1 MKEDKFDYEATRKM
15 TFEKPEPPIVFR
27 IAWYVMAS
35 QPGVYLTDYGEAEAQ
50 EFEGRASFSAKY
62 NDAKVGL
69 ELEVLENTSRVE
81 MVIHGDNEVDIN
93 ALADELTQRTETS
106 IEKYLSLTSE
116 AESKLRRALVAKTCW
131 DKLLYYIFEK
141 MPLSDVYYM
150 LAHGREMMIKATEG
164 EAVDPLTLS
173 TSAWLSRFDN
183 LSRDEPTPTDLAS
196 GLAKKSIEWKK
207 STHMVID
214 KYL

>member
-1 MKEDKFDYEATRKM
+1 MKEDKFDHEAKRKL
-15 TFEKPEPPIVFR
+15 TFEKPEPPVAFR

-50 EFEGRASFSAKY
+50 DFEGHASFSAKY
-62 NDAKVGL
+62 NESKVVL
-69 ELEVLENTSRVE
+69 ELEVQENASRIE
-81 MVIHGDNEVDIN
+81 MSIQGDNEVDIN
-93 ALADELTQRTETS
+93 ALGDELIQRLETS

-116 AESKLRRALVAKTCW
+116 AESKARRALVAKTCW
-131 DKLLYYIFEK
+131 DRLVYYIFEK
-141 MPLSDVYYM
+141 KPLSDVYYM

-164 EAVDPLTLS
+164 EAVEPLTLS
-173 TSAWLSRFDN
+173 TSAWLSRFDS
-183 LSRDEPTPTDLAS
+183 LSREEPTPTDLAS

-207 STHMVID
+207 ATHMVIE